1 MNKKIF
7 LFIVSLAIL
16 YFLFS
21 QEYIYTF
28 LVSNSGSGGYFSDW
42 EAIVK
47 AIECKSNLK
56 NCEIINYGGIYLLL
70 PYTDNFNYFYYKIVP
85 VLFIILFIFYVIKII
100 ELKNYKYYFL
110 IFLLIFNPA
119 SILAFERANTDL
131 LFFIILLTI
140 CYCRIY
146 WINIILIN
154 FSFLAKY
161 YLITFFINFIIENK
175 KRSNLRSLFIIIISI
190 IVCFVFIYFDQNG
203 LKGFIGKPGET
214 HFRIGA
220 GWEYYFS
227 IKAIPRILRYLFDIN
242 YIFLLIIFYS
252 LFIYLSIKFYKYFK
266 KINIFN
272 NFSLYTIENKFFIL
286 GINTL
291 ILCFL
296 LFSNYYYREIYLIAS
311 LPLLI
316 KLKHEI
322 KSKQINYIFIFLVFR
337 YVFLFIYSYFILQG
351 THHYVDNQRIFFD
364 SFIFL
369 ASFKGIIDFILISIL
384 ASFLIFYN
392 IEILKKLKK
401 IK

>member
-1 MNKKIF
+1 
-7 LFIVSLAIL
+7 
-16 YFLFS
+16 
-21 QEYIYTF
+21 
-28 LVSNSGSGGYFSDW
+28 
-42 EAIVK
+42 
-47 AIECKSNLK
+47 
-56 NCEIINYGGIYLLL
+56 
-70 PYTDNFNYFYYKIVP
+70 
-85 VLFIILFIFYVIKII
+85 
-100 ELKNYKYYFL
+100 
-110 IFLLIFNPA
+110 
-119 SILAFERANTDL
+119 
-131 LFFIILLTI
+131 
-140 CYCRIY
+140 
-146 WINIILIN
+146 
-154 FSFLAKY
+154 
-161 YLITFFINFIIENK
+161 
-175 KRSNLRSLFIIIISI
+175 
-190 IVCFVFIYFDQNG
+190 
-203 LKGFIGKPGET
+203 
-214 HFRIGA
+214 
-220 GWEYYFS
+220 
-227 IKAIPRILRYLFDIN
+227 
-242 YIFLLIIFYS
+242 
-252 LFIYLSIKFYKYFK
+252 LSIKFYKYFK